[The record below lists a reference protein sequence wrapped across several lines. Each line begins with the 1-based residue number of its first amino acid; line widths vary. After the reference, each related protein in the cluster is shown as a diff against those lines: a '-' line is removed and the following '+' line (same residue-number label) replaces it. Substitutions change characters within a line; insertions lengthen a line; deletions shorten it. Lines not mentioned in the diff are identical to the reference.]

1 MTGEKRFDAPGDGA
15 AKSGPVTRR
24 ELEQLQARREQPAPA
39 PECNLGGA
47 SSVRT
52 RQIAEQRRAAKEHYI
67 ESRLR
72 RVDGR
77 AEEGFTRAGLKDR
90 AKKDFERSR

>member
-1 MTGEKRFDAPGDGA
+1 MTDEKRFDAPGDGA
-15 AKSGPVTRR
+15 ARSGPVTRR
-24 ELEQLQARREQPAPA
+24 ELEQLQARRDQPAPA
-39 PECNLGGA
+39 PECTLGGA
-47 SSVRT
+47 SSQRT
-52 RQIAEQRRAAKEHYI
+52 RQLAEQRRAATEHYV

-77 AEEGFTRAGLKDR
+77 AEKEFTRAGLKDR